1 MAKKVANMKERKAA
15 EEERN
20 NKRRNTRETVR
31 RRTDG
36 SLKNR
41 QEIGLSLKSN
51 KSFLLLFPYSH
62 FSHTYLVLGGSSVHV
77 SEHVRRSRARTDP
90 GRARPVTRCHET
102 PGSSPPATLA

>member
-31 RRTDG
+31 RRADG
-36 SLKNR
+36 SHKNR
-41 QEIGLSLKSN
+41 YEISLSLD
-51 KSFLLLFPYSH
+51 
-62 FSHTYLVLGGSSVHV
+62 VLCSSSVHV
-77 SEHVRRSRARTDP
+77 TELVRRSMIRVWPSRARTDP
-90 GRARPVTRCHET
+90 GMARPVTRCHET

>member
-31 RRTDG
+31 RRADG

-41 QEIGLSLKSN
+41 QEIGISLLSQVK
-51 KSFLLLFPYSH
+51 
-62 FSHTYLVLGGSSVHV
+62 
-77 SEHVRRSRARTDP
+77 
-90 GRARPVTRCHET
+90 
-102 PGSSPPATLA
+102 